1 MRLDSTSGDLG
12 KAFLRQIIVEYE
24 TLVEELQPL
33 FDGRRWKEVRE
44 RVEELPAQDI
54 AELILRLD
62 KSQRIFLFKLL
73 PRPRAAEV
81 FSYLSAENQDALLQD
96 MTDHETRDLVAG
108 LTPDDRT
115 ALFQELPA
123 EATQRL
129 LELLPPGA
137 QREARALLGY
147 PAESVGRLMTPDYIA
162 VRPDWSVSR
171 SLQHIRSQREKA
183 ETVNVI
189 YVTDHHGKLL
199 DALTIRRFIVA
210 DPETAVGDLMDTH
223 VTMVSA
229 FEDREKAVELVQR
242 YDLTGLPVVDTEGV
256 LIGTVTPDDIMDV
269 AEAEA
274 TEDFQKVGGVGV
286 LKFSLRDARI
296 GKLYQRRVG
305 WLVLLVFVNMFGGA
319 IIASYQ
325 KTIEAAVVLVTFL
338 PLVVGTG
345 GNAGTQSATL
355 MIRALATG
363 DVKAKDWLRLWG
375 REALVSVALGSTV
388 AIAVWT
394 LGFYRSG
401 VEIAWIAALAMMAVV
416 FVGSMIGMLLPL
428 GLARVNLDPA
438 TASAPLITS
447 IADIAGILIY
457 FLIANSLLNHM

>member
-1 MRLDSTSGDLG
+1 MEYEE
-12 KAFLRQIIVEYE
+12 IVEQ
-24 TLVEELQPL
+24 LQPL
-33 FDGRRWKEVRE
+33 FADRRWKEVRAK
-44 RVEELPAQDI
+44 VEDLPVQDI

-81 FSYLSAENQDALLQD
+81 FSYLAADNQDALLQD
-96 MTDHETRDLVAG
+96 MTDHETRELVAG

-123 EATQRL
+123 AATQRL

-137 QREARALLGY
+137 QRESRALLGY
-147 PAESVGRLMTPDYIA
+147 PAESVGRLMTPEYIA

-171 SLQHIRSQREKA
+171 SLQHIRSQRDKA

-189 YVTDHHGKLL
+189 YVTDNHGKLL

-210 DPETAVGDLMDTH
+210 APDTFVGDLMDAH
-223 VTMVSA
+223 VTKVAASQ
-229 FEDREKAVELVQR
+229 DREKAVELVQR

-286 LKFSLRDARI
+286 LNFSLRDARI
-296 GKLYQRRVG
+296 SRLYKRRVG
-305 WLVLLVFVNMFGGA
+305 WLVMLVFINMFGGA

-325 KTIEAAVVLVTFL
+325 ETIEAAVVLVTFL
-338 PLVVGTG
+338 PLVVDTG
-345 GNAGTQSATL
+345 GNAGTQAATL
-355 MIRALATG
+355 MVRALATG
-363 DVKAKDWLRLWG
+363 DVRARDWLRLWG
-375 REALVSVALGSTV
+375 KEAIVAIALGITV
-388 AIAVWT
+388 AIAVWL
-394 LGFYRSG
+394 LGLYRG
-401 VEIAWIAALAMMAVV
+401 GIEIAWVAALAMVAVV
-416 FVGSMIGMLLPL
+416 FVGSMLGMLLPF
-428 GLARVNLDPA
+428 GLARLNLDPA

-457 FLIANSLLNHM
+457 FFIASSILGHMP

>member
-1 MRLDSTSGDLG
+1 MEYED
-12 KAFLRQIIVEYE
+12 IVEDF
-24 TLVEELQPL
+24 QPL
-33 FDGRRWKEVRE
+33 FEGRRWKEIRE
-44 RVEELPAQDI
+44 QVEEFPVQDI

-96 MTDHETRDLVAG
+96 MTDHETRELVAG

-147 PAESVGRLMTPDYIA
+147 PPESVGRLMTPDYIA
-162 VRPDWSVSR
+162 VRPNWTVSQ

-189 YVTDHHGKLL
+189 YVADNHGKLL

-210 DPETAVGDLMDTH
+210 DPDTEVGELMDTH

-242 YDLTGLPVVDTEGV
+242 YDLTGLPVVDTEGI

-274 TEDFQKVGGVGV
+274 TEDFQKIGAVGV
-286 LKFSLRDARI
+286 LNFSLRDARI

-305 WLVLLVFVNMFGGA
+305 WLVLLVFINMFGGA
-319 IIASYQ
+319 IIASYED
-325 KTIEAAVVLVTFL
+325 TIEAAVVLVTFL

-363 DVKAKDWLRLWG
+363 DVKARDWLRLWG
-375 REALVSVALGSTV
+375 REALVSVALGTTV
-388 AIAVWT
+388 AIAVWF
-394 LGFYRSG
+394 LGLYRSG

-428 GLARVNLDPA
+428 GLARLNLDPA

-457 FLIANSLLNHM
+457 LAIASAIFNDVL

>member
-1 MRLDSTSGDLG
+1 M
-12 KAFLRQIIVEYE
+12 EYE
-24 TLVEELQPL
+24 ELIEALRPL
-33 FDGRRWKEVRE
+33 LDGRRWKEVRA
-44 RVEELPAQDI
+44 RIEELPAQDV

-81 FSYLSAENQDALLQD
+81 FSYLSADNQDALLQD
-96 MTDHETRDLVAG
+96 MTDHETRELIAG

-137 QREARALLGY
+137 QREARELLGY
-147 PAESVGRLMTPDYIA
+147 PPESVGRLMTPDYIA

-171 SLQHIRSQREKA
+171 CLQHIRSQREKA

-189 YVTDHHGKLL
+189 YVVDHHGKLL

-210 DPETAVGDLMDTH
+210 DPETPVADLMDRH
-223 VTMVSA
+223 VTSISA
-229 FEDREKAVELVQR
+229 FEDREKAVERVQR
-242 YDLTGLPVVDTEGV
+242 YDLSALPVVDTEGV
-256 LIGTVTPDDIMDV
+256 LLGTVTPDDIMDV

-286 LKFSLRDARI
+286 LNFSLRDASIRL
-296 GKLYQRRVG
+296 LYQRRVG
-305 WLVLLVFVNMFGGA
+305 WLVLLVFINMFGGA
-319 IIASYQ
+319 IIASYEE
-325 KTIEAAVVLVTFL
+325 TIEAVIVLVTFL
-338 PLVVGTG
+338 PLVVDTG

-355 MIRALATG
+355 MVRALATG
-363 DVKAKDWLRLWG
+363 DVRARDWLRLWG
-375 REALVSVALGSTV
+375 KEALVAVALGVTV
-388 AIAVWT
+388 AAAVWL
-394 LGFYRSG
+394 LGLYRG
-401 VEIAWIAALAMMAVV
+401 GLDIAWVVALAMMAVV
-416 FVGSMIGMLLPL
+416 FIGSMIGMLLPF
-428 GLARVNLDPA
+428 GLARLNLDPA

-447 IADIAGILIY
+447 IADIAGILI
-457 FLIANSLLNHM
+457 FFAIATALLGHML

>member
-1 MRLDSTSGDLG
+1 MRRHTVDYEE
-12 KAFLRQIIVEYE
+12 IVEQ
-24 TLVEELQPL
+24 LRPL
-33 FDGRRWKEVRE
+33 FEGRRWKEVRE
-44 RVEELPAQDI
+44 KVEDFPAQDI

-81 FSYLSAENQDALLQD
+81 FSYLSAENQDGLLQD
-96 MTDHETRDLVAG
+96 MTDHETRELVAG

-162 VRPDWSVSR
+162 VRPDWTVSR

-183 ETVNVI
+183 ETINVI
-189 YVTDHHGKLL
+189 YVTDHDGKLL

-210 DPETAVGDLMDTH
+210 DPDTQVGDLMDTH
-223 VTMVSA
+223 VTKISA

-286 LKFSLRDARI
+286 LNFSLRDARI
-296 GKLYQRRVG
+296 SLLYKRRVG
-305 WLVLLVFVNMFGGA
+305 WLVLLVFINMFGGA
-319 IIASYQ
+319 IIASYEE
-325 KTIEAAVVLVTFL
+325 TIEAVVVLVTFL
-338 PLVVGTG
+338 PLVVDTG

-355 MIRALATG
+355 MVRALATG
-363 DVKAKDWLRLWG
+363 DVKARDWLNLWG
-375 REALVSVALGSTV
+375 KEALVSVALGVTV
-388 AIAVWT
+388 AAAVWL
-394 LGFYRSG
+394 LGLYRG
-401 VEIAWIAALAMMAVV
+401 GIEIAWVVALAMMAVV
-416 FVGSMIGMLLPL
+416 FVGSMIGMLLPF
-428 GLARVNLDPA
+428 GLARLRLDPA

-457 FLIANSLLNHM
+457 FMIATSLLGHML